1 MLNIASPITLFQA
14 SEYLANADPILA
26 VVITEFGTCVIE
38 PHSNYY
44 QQLINSII
52 GQQLSVKAASSIRAR
67 FYALSGGNELPSP
80 EDILSKSVE
89 DMRGAGLSNAKARY
103 VQDLALHVLEGRLN
117 FDDMNSLSN
126 DEVVKMLTD
135 VKGIGDWTAHMFLMF
150 GMGRL
155 DVLPVGDLGIKNGVM
170 KLYSLKTAPTPDQ
183 ITQIAL
189 KYNWHPY
196 ETVASWY
203 IWQSLDNEPKN

>member
-1 MLNIASPITLFQA
+1 MPNIASQKTLAIATKYLIGVDQIMA
-14 SEYLANADPILA
+14 S
-26 VVITEFGTCVIE
+26 VIAQYGQCNIA

-52 GQQLSVKAASSIRAR
+52 GQQLSVKAASSIRTR
-67 FYALSGGNELPSP
+67 FYALFGGVKLPSP

-89 DMRGAGLSNAKARY
+89 ELRNAGLSNAKAKY
-103 VQDLALHVLEGRLN
+103 VHDLALHVLEGRLN
-117 FDDMNSLSN
+117 FDDINSLSN

-189 KYNWHPY
+189 KNNWHPY